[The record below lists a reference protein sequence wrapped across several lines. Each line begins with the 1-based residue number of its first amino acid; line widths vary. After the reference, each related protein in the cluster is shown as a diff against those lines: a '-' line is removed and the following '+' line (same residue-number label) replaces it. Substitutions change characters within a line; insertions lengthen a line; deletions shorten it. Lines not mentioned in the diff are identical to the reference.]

1 MESLNVILNFEK
13 LRESGKRKESF
24 PLPPPPSSPSHT
36 IALGVDD
43 RQACNPPNKAS
54 PEHSTCFCT
63 SHQLWKMWLVESIQ
77 PGKFACLASKL
88 FVRVVELNLFF
99 FQFYPEVW
107 TVCRIWCIYLGAR
120 AVKSMDIWWYHALGA
135 RQEFVSHLF
144 LDKLLYG
151 NLAAVCNGVKEEV
164 GWGVWPTSCQTYRL
178 FTCFGSRGRSVGVS
192 GPPSRQT
199 YNVFTCSGIQGG
211 RVGDPEAR
219 PVWPVGIGTTQLNYL
234 KIPYFEIFHSL
245 FRL

>member
-1 MESLNVILNFEK
+1 MESLNVILNFKK

-24 PLPPPPSSPSHT
+24 FPHPPPSHT
-36 IALGVDD
+36 ITLGVDD
-43 RQACNPPNKAS
+43 RQACNPPNKTS

-99 FQFYPEVW
+99 FQFYPKVW

-120 AVKSMDIWWYHALGA
+120 AVKSMDIWWYHTLGA
-135 RQEFVSHLF
+135 RQEFVSHRFRQATLW
-144 LDKLLYG
+144 KL
-151 NLAAVCNGVKEEV
+151 KEEV

-178 FTCFGSRGRSVGVS
+178 FTCFGVQREVSWGIWTPFPSDLQRIYLFRDPGGSGGGSRG
-192 GPPSRQT
+192 PSRL
-199 YNVFTCSGIQGG
+199 TCGYWYYS
-211 RVGDPEAR
+211 
-219 PVWPVGIGTTQLNYL
+219 T
-234 KIPYFEIFHSL
+234 
-245 FRL
+245 

>member
-1 MESLNVILNFEK
+1 MVRYGPTHPLILARSTGIFWRARAPYLLVESLNVILNFEK

-36 IALGVDD
+36 ITLGVDD

-144 LDKLLYG
+144 FRQAPLWKL
-151 NLAAVCNGVKEEV
+151 
-164 GWGVWPTSCQTYRL
+164 S
-178 FTCFGSRGRSVGVS
+178 S
-192 GPPSRQT
+192 
-199 YNVFTCSGIQGG
+199 
-211 RVGDPEAR
+211 
-219 PVWPVGIGTTQLNYL
+219 
-234 KIPYFEIFHSL
+234 SL
-245 FRL
+245 